1 MKNKK
6 ILQNSKYVQVFVY
19 QSTLERRIEE
29 DVILHVHFTMSNIYE
44 TGITYA
50 SGTCVFTHG
59 FLANFV
65 RLIILFCVLC
75 VFIIYLRVLEKD
87 MEENE

>member
-29 DVILHVHFTMSNIYE
+29 DVILHVHFTMSNIWE

-50 SGTCVFTHG
+50 SGTSGFTHG
-59 FLANFV
+59 FLANFA
-65 RLIILFCVLC
+65 RLIMFVLC
-75 VFIIYLRVLEKD
+75 VMCFIIYLRVLGKD
-87 MEENE
+87 VEENE

>member
-6 ILQNSKYVQVFVY
+6 ILQNSKYVQVFLY
-19 QSTLERRIEE
+19 QYTLERRLEE
-29 DVILHVHFTMSNIYE
+29 DVILHVHFTMSNIWE

-50 SGTCVFTHG
+50 SGTSGFTHG

-65 RLIILFCVLC
+65 RLIILLCVLC
-75 VFIIYLRVLEKD
+75 VFIIYLHVLEKD